1 MSNAA
6 ALKAGTARAKKI
18 IRGHITMNLQYAL
31 DEIVDMATRMRR
43 DETKHNMTGNTVN
56 SYAGGLFIDGVLKA
70 VSTGQPGQSPIQGK
84 LRKGERFRKERLRW
98 DGDLQQSTFKGKI
111 DTDGHMEPSSS
122 ISFINT
128 YKPKGNGFEV
138 VICDGVEY
146 ATYQENVRNIDVLTG
161 SFSTAAEILTKN
173 LKPLPE

>member
-1 MSNAA
+1 MDNSA

-18 IRGHITMNLQYAL
+18 IRGHITVNLQFAL

-56 SYAGGLFIDGVLKA
+56 SYAGGLFINGVLKA
-70 VSTGQPGQSPIQGK
+70 ISIGQPGQSPLQGK
-84 LRKGERFRKERLRW
+84 LRKGERFKKERLRW
-98 DGDLQQSTFKGKI
+98 DGDLQQSTFKAKV
-111 DTDGHMEPSSS
+111 DTDSRMEPASSLDF
-122 ISFINT
+122 IRSF
-128 YKPKGNGFEV
+128 KPKGNGFEV

-161 SFSTAAEILTKN
+161 SFSTAAEMLAKN

>member
-1 MSNAA
+1 MSNKA
-6 ALKAGTARAKKI
+6 ALQAGTARAKKI
-18 IRGHITMNLQYAL
+18 IQGHISMNLQYAL
-31 DEIVDMATRMRR
+31 DEIVTMAVRMRR

-70 VSTGQPGQSPIQGK
+70 VSMGQPGQGPLEEK
-84 LRKGERFRKERLRW
+84 LRKGGRFKAEQLRW
-98 DGDLQQSTFKGKI
+98 DGDLQQKTFKAEV
-111 DTDGHMEPSSS
+111 DTDGRIEPASS
-122 ISFINT
+122 IGFINS
-128 YKPKGNGFEV
+128 YNAKEKGFEV

-161 SFSTAAEILTKN
+161 SFSTAASMLLNN